1 VNCPDCGQ
9 ENLDTARFCVNCG
22 YQFRTAKAAQT
33 TRLVRARDDDEPA
46 ATRDPSDAGRDP
58 FSATRG
64 GQPDLPPPPP
74 PPEFGQI
81 STAPTSGQTG
91 PLHEGA
97 NTQEFKPRDFLLM
110 VVDDTA
116 DSLVIVSLH
125 LQQAGFR
132 VITASNGEEALKI
145 AEVSSPDLIL
155 MDISMPGLDG
165 LGATRRL
172 REHPVL
178 RLVPVVALTAFST
191 EGFRRAA
198 YDAGIDGYLTKPV
211 DFDRLNELIRRLLP
225 VRRTSRDEETGED
238 FDEA

>member
-1 VNCPDCGQ
+1 MNCPDCGQ

-22 YQFRTAKAAQT
+22 YQLRTARAAPT
-33 TRLVRARDDDEPA
+33 TRLGGPLGDDPASGASRGDEGRNHFTQARDA
-46 ATRDPSDAGRDP
+46 
-58 FSATRG
+58 
-64 GQPDLPPPPP
+64 QPDLPPPPP
-74 PPEFGQI
+74 PPDFGQI
-81 STAPTSGQTG
+81 STAPASGETG
-91 PLHEGA
+91 PLGGGP

-110 VVDDTA
+110 VVDDTP

-155 MDISMPGLDG
+155 MDIGMPGLDG

-172 REHPVL
+172 RENPML

-198 YDAGIDGYLTKPV
+198 YDAGLDGYLTKPV

-225 VRRTSRDEETGED
+225 VRHAARDEETDEG
-238 FDEA
+238 FDEE

>member
-1 VNCPDCGQ
+1 MNCPDCGQ

-22 YQFRTAKAAQT
+22 YQFRTSKAAQT
-33 TRLVRARDDDEPA
+33 SRLGASRDAVPQEVVPEVAPAPFDYARDAQADV
-46 ATRDPSDAGRDP
+46 
-58 FSATRG
+58 
-64 GQPDLPPPPP
+64 PP

-81 STAPTSGQTG
+81 STAPTHAETG
-91 PLHEGA
+91 RLHERA
-97 NTQEFKPRDFLLM
+97 NTQEFKARDFLLM

-116 DSLVIVSLH
+116 DNLVITSLH
-125 LQQAGFR
+125 LQQLGFR

-155 MDISMPGLDG
+155 MDIGMPGLDG

-172 REHPVL
+172 REHATL

-198 YDAGIDGYLTKPV
+198 YDAGCDGYLTKPV
-211 DFDRLNELIRRLLP
+211 DFDRLGELIRRLLP
-225 VRRTSRDEETGED
+225 VRRTTKDEETNEED
-238 FDEA
+238 EE